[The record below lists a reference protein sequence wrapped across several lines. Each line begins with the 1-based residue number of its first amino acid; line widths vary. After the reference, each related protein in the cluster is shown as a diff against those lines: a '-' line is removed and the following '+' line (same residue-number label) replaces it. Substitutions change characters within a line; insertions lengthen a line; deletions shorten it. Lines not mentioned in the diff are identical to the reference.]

1 MLAGAEAITCRPAD
15 LIAAEMPTLQDRVLQ
30 QAKEQYITL
39 AENAIDDV
47 LTIALFDQVGW
58 KFLANRHNPEAFE
71 PAPQAISSACA
82 PKAPTEKAKYSQWKV
97 TVCTPL
103 R

>member
-1 MLAGAEAITCRPAD
+1 
-15 LIAAEMPTLQDRVLQ
+15 MPTLQDRVLQ
-30 QAKEQYITL
+30 QAKEQHITL

-71 PAPQAISSACA
+71 PAPQAASSAST
-82 PKAPTEKAKYSQWKV
+82 PKAPTEKAKYSPWKI

-103 R
+103 RSTTKAMW